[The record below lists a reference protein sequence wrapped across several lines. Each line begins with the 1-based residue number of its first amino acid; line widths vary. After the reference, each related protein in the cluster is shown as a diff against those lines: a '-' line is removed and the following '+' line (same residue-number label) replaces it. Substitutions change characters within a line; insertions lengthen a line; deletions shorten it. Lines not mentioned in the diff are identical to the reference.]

1 MSSIDL
7 FLLGFIINQ
16 SMSAYEFAEFAKK
29 YKFQEMIKIST
40 AAIYKNLKRM
50 YKHGYLKSKVV
61 KQGEMPE
68 KAIYS
73 ITEKGRKYFNDLMNS
88 MASMNY
94 SIHFDFNTFLAHLNN
109 IKKSEALLLLEKL
122 KNTLFN
128 KKTLLQNSMNIYQD
142 IPLQGRALIKQH
154 YLLNNTLIEWLED
167 FIKEFTKAK

>member
-7 FLLGFIINQ
+7 YILGFIINQ
-16 SMSAYEFAEFAKK
+16 PMSAYEFAEFAKK

-40 AAIYKNLKRM
+40 PAIYKNLKKM
-50 YKHGYLKSKVV
+50 FKQGYVKSKVV
-61 KQGEMPE
+61 RQGEMPE

-73 ITEKGRKYFNDLMNS
+73 ITDKGRAYFLELMNS
-88 MASMNY
+88 MASTTY
-94 SIHFDFNTFLAHLNN
+94 SIHFDFNTFLAHLDN
-109 IKKSEALLLLEKL
+109 IKKSEALLLLDKL
-122 KNTLFN
+122 KNTLIN
-128 KKTLLQNSMNIYQD
+128 KKILLQNYIDNYRD